1 MAKETFQARVVSNL
15 LTTAKI
21 FETTLE
27 LVDPPEFG
35 FKAGQFVTVPVADKV
50 LRSYSIASTPADT
63 KRLLLI
69 VDITPDGPG
78 SRFFAQLREGDAVA
92 FQGPYGAF
100 CVKED
105 TDQELILVATGTGIA
120 PIRGMILDLYERG
133 QHDRPMTLFYGCR
146 HRPDLIFHEEIE
158 KWAAEHPRLVY
169 HPTLSQPENGGWQGM
184 KGRVT
189 AHLPHY
195 VDQVAGK
202 SAFLCGSK
210 GMLKDVREI
219 LQGKGMDR
227 KKIKQEQFF

>member
-1 MAKETFQARVVSNL
+1 MAKETYQARVVSNR
-15 LTTAKI
+15 LTTPKI
-21 FETTLE
+21 FETVLE
-27 LVDPPEFG
+27 LVDPPSFS

-50 LRSYSIASTPADT
+50 LRSYSIASTPKDE
-63 KRLLLI
+63 KSLLLI
-69 VDITPDGPG
+69 VDISPDGPG

-105 TDQELILVATGTGIA
+105 TDPELLLVATGTGIA
-120 PIRGMILDLYERG
+120 PIRGMFVDLYEKG
-133 QHDRPMTLFYGCR
+133 ENDRPMTLFYGCR
-146 HRPDLIFHEEIE
+146 HRPDLIFHEELAE
-158 KWAAEHPRLVY
+158 LAASHPGLTY
-169 HPTLSQPENGGWQGM
+169 FPTLSQPENGDWHGM

-195 VDQVAGK
+195 VERVAGK

-219 LQGKGMDR
+219 LMGLGMDR
-227 KKIKQEQFF
+227 RKIKQEQFF

>member
-1 MAKETFQARVVSNL
+1 MAKETFQARVVSNRL
-15 LTTAKI
+15 STAKI
-21 FETTLE
+21 FETVLE
-27 LVDPPEFG
+27 LVDPPTFS
-35 FKAGQFVTVPVADKV
+35 FKAGQFVTVPVGDKV
-50 LRSYSIASTPADT
+50 LRSYSIASTPRDT
-63 KRLLLI
+63 KSLLLI
-69 VDITPDGPG
+69 VDISPDGPG

-105 TDQELILVATGTGIA
+105 TDQDLLLVATGTGIA
-120 PIRGMILDLYERG
+120 PIRGMIV
-133 QHDRPMTLFYGCR
+133 
-146 HRPDLIFHEEIE
+146 DLIFHEELLDL
-158 KWAAEHPRLVY
+158 AAKHPNLTY
-169 HPTLSQPENGGWQGM
+169 YPTLSQPQNGEWDGM

-195 VDQVAGK
+195 VSQTNGK

-219 LQGKGMDR
+219 LMGLGMDR